1 MKSFIVRA
9 DVVPVMDH
17 DTKQPT
23 PDPAGEPKRDAEQI
37 AVSAE
42 ELMEL
47 IRSGQGRDVNEL
59 VKRTL
64 LDRHAA

>member
-1 MKSFIVRA
+1 ME
-9 DVVPVMDH
+9 H
-17 DTKQPT
+17 DEEQSTGNP
-23 PDPAGEPKRDAEQI
+23 PSEPKRDAEHI

-47 IRSGQGRDVNEL
+47 IRSGEGLDVNEL
-59 VKRTL
+59 VRRSL

>member
-1 MKSFIVRA
+1 MKSYFVRA

-17 DTKQPT
+17 DTKQT
-23 PDPAGEPKRDAEQI
+23 TADPAGEPKHDAEQI

-47 IRSGQGRDVNEL
+47 IRSGQGSDVNEL